1 MMGVNGASKIP
12 ANCVCVVCDLHV
24 AVFLK
29 TDRTV
34 STWQLYFLFCGLLL
48 WQDFPSKQEVTRRT
62 K

>member
-29 TDRTV
+29 TDREQF
-34 STWQLYFLFCGLLL
+34 QLGNFTSPFVVCCYGKTSLPGR
-48 WQDFPSKQEVTRRT
+48 K
-62 K
+62 